1 VIAPPTFDVSLDE
14 LRRRSSVKWTRY
26 PEDVLPAWVAE
37 MDFALAQPVQE
48 ALRAAVE
55 RSDAG
60 YADSD
65 PVPATFAAFA
75 LSRYGWTV
83 DSDQVLPV
91 ADILT
96 GIGITLDVLTEPGDG
111 VVVNPPVYPPFFTI
125 VRDRGREIVPV
136 PLREDWHLDL
146 EGLERAF
153 TRGARVFL
161 LCNPHNPTGTV
172 FTREELA
179 AVAAL
184 AREHGVLVLSD
195 EVHAPMTLAG
205 AEHTPYLSLGEGGVA
220 YASASKAWNVAGLKC
235 AVVVA
240 GSEET
245 LMAFGRVPGH
255 VHYQLGHFGVL
266 ATLAAFRDG
275 VPWLDA
281 LNSHLDAQRD
291 RLAQLLANEL
301 PQVRLVRPEA
311 GYLAW
316 LDCRELGLGDD
327 PSAVFLER
335 GRVALSP
342 GPTFGTEGNGFV
354 RLNVATSADLLAE
367 AVRRMASC
375 AS

>member
-1 VIAPPTFDVSLDE
+1 MIASPTFEVSLDE
-14 LRRRSSVKWTRY
+14 LRRRRSVKWSRY

-37 MDFALAQPVQE
+37 MDFALAPPVQE
-48 ALRAAVE
+48 ALRAAVD

-65 PVPATFAAFA
+65 PLPAAFA
-75 LSRYGWTV
+75 EFAQARYGWTV
-83 DSDQVLPV
+83 DSEQVLPV

-125 VRDRGREIVPV
+125 VRDRGREIVAV
-136 PLREDWHLDL
+136 PLRDDWRLDL
-146 EGLERAF
+146 DGLERAF
-153 TRGARVFL
+153 ARGARIFL

-184 AREHGVLVLSD
+184 ARQYGVLVLSD
-195 EVHAPMTLAG
+195 EVHAPMTLPG

-220 YASASKAWNVAGLKC
+220 FASASKAWNVAGLKC

-245 LMAFGRVPGH
+245 LTAFGRVPGH
-255 VHYQLGHFGVL
+255 VHYQLGHYGVL

-275 VPWLDA
+275 MPWLDG
-281 LNSHLDAQRD
+281 LNVHLDAQRG
-291 RLAQLLANEL
+291 RLVDLLADEL
-301 PQVRLVRPEA
+301 PQVQVVRPEA
-311 GYLAW
+311 GYLVW

-342 GPTFGTEGNGFV
+342 GPTFGVEGNGFA